1 MSRLKTAGPL
11 AAVAVLAF
19 SFVGCAGGGGE
30 APAPEEPKIDLAA
43 EEQALRQINVKW
55 LELYRAKDAEGIGAL
70 FIEDGWTISGDAGL
84 SEGRAAI
91 VATNQKDFEKN
102 PAGAGDW
109 GAKQVWVAASG
120 DLAVERGWYAVDD
133 DAEGDGEGIKGQYL
147 TVFTK
152 VGGEWKVL
160 GDSSVPLKAKEGE
173 D

>member
-1 MSRLKTAGPL
+1 MSRLKNAPL
-11 AAVAVLAF
+11 AFAAVLAF
-19 SFVGCAGGGGE
+19 TLVGCAGETDE
-30 APAPEEPKIDLAA
+30 APVPEEPQIDLAA
-43 EEQALRQINVKW
+43 EEQAVRQINVKW
-55 LELYRAKDAEGIGAL
+55 LELYKAKDADGIGAL
-70 FIEDGWTISGDAGL
+70 FVQDGWTVSGTGGL

-120 DLAVERGWYAVDD
+120 DLAVERGWYSVDN
-133 DAEGDGEGIKGQYL
+133 DAEGDGEAVKGEYL
-147 TVFTK
+147 TIFTK

-160 GDSSVPLKAKEGE
+160 ADSSVPLKAKADE